1 MAGKKVIQEISEE
14 DFSQFV
20 NSEQKT
26 LVIVDFFASW
36 CGPCVMMAP
45 VLDKL
50 AEKYQGKVKFLK
62 LEVDNAP
69 KLSNKYEI
77 SSIPCIVFFEKGE
90 EVDRLV
96 GAVGSGTLDEKI
108 SDYLRL

>member
-1 MAGKKVIQEISEE
+1 MTGKKVVQEITEDNFSE
-14 DFSQFV
+14 FV
-20 NSEQKT
+20 NSEQKN

-36 CGPCVMMAP
+36 CGSCVMMAP

-62 LEVDNAP
+62 LDVDNAP
-69 KLSNKYEI
+69 KLSQEYEI
-77 SSIPCIVFFEKGE
+77 SSIPCIVFFQAGE
-90 EVDRLV
+90 EVDRVV

-108 SDYLRL
+108 GDYLRL